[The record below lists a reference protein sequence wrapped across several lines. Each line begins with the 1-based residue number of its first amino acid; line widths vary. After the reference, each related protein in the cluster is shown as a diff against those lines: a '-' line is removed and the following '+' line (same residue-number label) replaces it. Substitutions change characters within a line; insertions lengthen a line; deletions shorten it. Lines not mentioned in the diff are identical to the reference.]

1 MKRHPFDPGPF
12 VVGGIL
18 LTIAV
23 LGLLDAAT
31 LARVRVGVLIPAVL
45 VTLGAALLLGSIT
58 PRRGATR
65 VHDSEVT
72 PKG

>member
-45 VTLGAALLLGSIT
+45 VTLGAALLLGSIA
-58 PRRGATR
+58 PRRR
-65 VHDSEVT
+65 DEVT
-72 PKG
+72 PTD